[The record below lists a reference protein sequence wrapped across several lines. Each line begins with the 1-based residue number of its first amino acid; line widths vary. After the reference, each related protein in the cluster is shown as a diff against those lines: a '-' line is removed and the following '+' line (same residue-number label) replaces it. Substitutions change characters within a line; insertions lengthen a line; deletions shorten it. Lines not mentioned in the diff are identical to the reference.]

1 MTKWAV
7 VFYNQL
13 ELTEPIPILS
23 CAMEDRYGYLS
34 HCLKNSALHTPVC
47 SNQYTEHKMKQG
59 YVT

>member
-34 HCLKNSALHTPVC
+34 HCLKILHSTPLSAQINTQNTKW
-47 SNQYTEHKMKQG
+47 SKGM
-59 YVT
+59 

>member
-23 CAMEDRYGYLS
+23 CLMEDRYGYVS
-34 HCLKNSALHTPVC
+34 HGLKNSTLHIPVC
-47 SNQYTEHKMKQG
+47 SYQYTECKMKQG